1 MAAPP
6 PNSSAC
12 PELVEG
18 PVLGQVECPPPP
30 TSHSRGGGNLATPVL
45 RMSNGL
51 SNKTNGGWGRG
62 NAPNPSFR
70 PPSRNL
76 GVGGRGD
83 GAPMSFRGSGP
94 SPPRNGPDLTL
105 SLANR
110 RRIPRRARPLGV
122 AAVGGYKSQ
131 QKAARQQGGQH
142 YSTRCLE
149 VPSHLYRRF
158 LRFGANQYIT
168 CPRLS
173 LSLVH
178 RFVPLAYPGQ

>member
-1 MAAPP
+1 MPP
-6 PNSSAC
+6 
-12 PELVEG
+12 L
-18 PVLGQVECPPPP
+18 P
-30 TSHSRGGGNLATPVL
+30 TGHSRVGGNLATPAL
-45 RMSNGL
+45 SLANGL
-51 SNKTNGGWGRG
+51 SNKTNGGWSRG

-94 SPPRNGPDLTL
+94 SPPRNGPDLARG
-105 SLANR
+105 LANGGR
-110 RRIPRRARPLGV
+110 VPRRARPLGV

-168 CPRLS
+168 CSRLS
-173 LSLVH
+173 LSLV
-178 RFVPLAYPGQ
+178 RCLVPLEYPGQ